1 MAPLTVLEEFTN
13 TLIALGEEQV
23 RVNLLQHVWNSPR
36 KEWASEWLEFQ
47 EKTRASHVASRAEM
61 REEESISI
69 AKRALSVAADANRVA
84 SETRDSAAAQA
95 RWAMWAAIIATVAA
109 VVAAKDQ
116 IVAFFFHQP

>member
-1 MAPLTVLEEFTN
+1 MAPLTALEEFTS
-13 TLIALGEEQV
+13 TLITLGEEQV
-23 RVNLLQHVWNSPR
+23 RANLLQHVWNSPR

-47 EKTRASHVASRAEM
+47 EKTRASNAAARTEM

-84 SETRDSAAAQA
+84 SETRDSTAAQA

-116 IVAFFFHQP
+116 IVALFFH